1 MPALPSPV
9 PDDTMLLCVDMQPVF
24 LKAIPGADRI
34 TRRCEFAISA
44 ALGVGVAVAFT
55 EQVPMK
61 LGGTTPELIA
71 LALRAPVWGKNTFS
85 ALADDGIRDDLLR
98 RRDIQHLILCGIET
112 AVCVYQT
119 ALTAIAD
126 GVQVT
131 VLADAIGGR
140 RPEDGHVCLAE
151 LARLGV
157 HILPAET
164 VFYAMLRDVGHPYF
178 RAYTQLVKLHS
189 DS

>member
-1 MPALPSPV
+1 MTAPLGPIPE
-9 PDDTMLLCVDMQPVF
+9 DTMLLCVDMQPVF
-24 LKAIPGADRI
+24 LKAIPGAERI
-34 TRRCEFAISA
+34 QRRCEFAITA
-44 ALGVGVAVAFT
+44 ALGIGVPVGFT

-61 LGGTTPELIA
+61 LGGTAPELIA

-119 ALTAIAD
+119 AAAAIVD
-126 GVQVT
+126 GLQVT
-131 VLADAIGGR
+131 VLSDAIGGR

-151 LARLGV
+151 LARQGV
-157 HILPAET
+157 HILPAES

-189 DS
+189 EG